1 MEPKA
6 VLPSWPVSDRA
17 PRQWFLP
24 AGSAKPIHRAPSLP
38 PLSRAASEVSNPSLP
53 GIPAPKNPT
62 DDLCVAAWRHVLAKL
77 KSEARHRNF
86 VATCI
91 REQRLDFAL
100 ESYRALVQLRPH
112 DREAKQRFERVV
124 ELVKL
129 QLPSAGAKR
138 SAPRYSRSL
147 KVIFLSVFGLL
158 SMISLYGIISYAR
171 QLSRTPPALTQPR

>member
-1 MEPKA
+1 MLTSET
-6 VLPSWPVSDRA
+6 VSDRA

-24 AGSAKPIHRAPSLP
+24 AGSAKPIHRAPSLA

-53 GIPAPKNPT
+53 GIPAPKSPT

-86 VATCI
+86 IATCI

-100 ESYRALVQLRPH
+100 ESYRALVQLRPN
-112 DREAKQRFERVV
+112 DRDAKQRFDRVV

-129 QLPSAGAKR
+129 QLPNAGANR
-138 SAPRYSRSL
+138 QTSPRYSRSL
-147 KVIFLSVFGLL
+147 RVIVLAVIGLL
-158 SMISLYGIISYAR
+158 SMISLYGIISYTR
-171 QLSRTPPALTQPR
+171 HVSRTPPAQTQPR